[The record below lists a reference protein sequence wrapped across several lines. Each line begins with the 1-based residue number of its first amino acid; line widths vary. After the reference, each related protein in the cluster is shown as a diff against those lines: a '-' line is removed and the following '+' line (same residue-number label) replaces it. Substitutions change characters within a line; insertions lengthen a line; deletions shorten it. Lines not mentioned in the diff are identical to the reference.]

1 MAEPAVKLES
11 LTKSFAQERLSLLTP
26 RKRLRAVKNV
36 SVDISRG
43 ESFGIIGESGCGKS
57 TLARM
62 LVGLHKPDSGSI
74 RLGGRDATAMSAQ
87 ERNRIV
93 QYVFQDPAGSL
104 NPRKTIRQILTTP
117 QNTAWPGQ
125 SGRSRTV

>member
-1 MAEPAVKLES
+1 MAEPAVKVGADKEF
-11 LTKSFAQERLSLLTP
+11 FAQERLSLLTP

-62 LVGLHKPDSGSI
+62 LVGLHKPDSGNLDWEDGMP
-74 RLGGRDATAMSAQ
+74 RRC
-87 ERNRIV
+87 R
-93 QYVFQDPAGSL
+93 AG
-104 NPRKTIRQILTTP
+104 
-117 QNTAWPGQ
+117 A
-125 SGRSRTV
+125 